1 MRREKE
7 DEIYTL
13 RPQAL
18 NDFIGQS
25 ALKDKLTIFM
35 TASLQREEPL
45 DHTLFYG
52 PPGLGK
58 TTLAGIIAKEMKGNL
73 RVTTGPA
80 LERAGDLAAILSNIQ
95 PNDVLFIDEI
105 HRMSANIEEI
115 LYPAMEDFSLSI
127 VVGKGPLARSI
138 RLALPKFTLIGATTR
153 LGLLTSPL
161 RARFGIVEQL
171 HLYSPEELTAI
182 VKRGAG
188 VLGLNIMDDAAEEI
202 GLRSRGTPRV
212 ALRLLRRVRDVAEVK
227 RVPQVERDLARYA
240 LDMLGVDPQG
250 LDDGDRK
257 FLRALIELFDGG
269 PVGLSTLAAALNED
283 AQTIEDIYE
292 PYLIQ
297 KGLLERTPRGRRAT
311 RNTWTISASPYRS
324 TSCSTSRTSKA
335 SSRRRTN
342 NEPARKSAYR
352 HGAAACGDRRRPGP
366 RGQAQHPVRKAAGRH
381 HIPEKEPDRLRP
393 VRTMLVVSL
402 VLSIIFNIFSRWK

>member
-1 MRREKE
+1 MSMAENKDKLMENMRSEKE
-7 DEIYTL
+7 EDAQSL

-18 NDFIGQS
+18 RDFIGQT
-25 ALKDKLTIFM
+25 AVKDKLSIFM

-58 TTLAGIIAKEMKGNL
+58 TTLAGIIAREMKGNL

-95 PNDVLFIDEI
+95 RNDVLFIDEI
-105 HRMSANIEEI
+105 HRLSPNIEEI

-171 HLYSPEELTAI
+171 CLYSPEELTAI

-188 VLGLNIMDDAAEEI
+188 VLGVSISDGAAAEI
-202 GLRSRGTPRV
+202 GMRSRGTPRV
-212 ALRLLRRVRDVAEVK
+212 ALRLLRRVRDVADVK
-227 RVPQVERDLARYA
+227 RAPRVEKELAGYA
-240 LDMLGVDPQG
+240 LDMLGVDGEG

-257 FLRALIELFDGG
+257 LLRSLLELFDGG
-269 PVGLSTLAAALNED
+269 PVGLSTMAAALNED

-297 KGLLERTPRGRRAT
+297 KGLLERTPKGRKAT
-311 RNTWTISASPYRS
+311 RNTWEYMGASVPSRLLQYRQ
-324 TSCSTSRTSKA
+324 T
-335 SSRRRTN
+335 
-342 NEPARKSAYR
+342 
-352 HGAAACGDRRRPGP
+352 
-366 RGQAQHPVRKAAGRH
+366 QLM
-381 HIPEKEPDRLRP
+381 PEEDL
-393 VRTMLVVSL
+393 
-402 VLSIIFNIFSRWK
+402 

>member
-1 MRREKE
+1 MARR
-7 DEIYTL
+7 
-13 RPQAL
+13 RA
-18 NDFIGQS
+18 S
-25 ALKDKLTIFM
+25 AC
-35 TASLQREEPL
+35 
-45 DHTLFYG
+45 
-52 PPGLGK
+52 
-58 TTLAGIIAKEMKGNL
+58 
-73 RVTTGPA
+73 
-80 LERAGDLAAILSNIQ
+80 
-95 PNDVLFIDEI
+95 
-105 HRMSANIEEI
+105 
-115 LYPAMEDFSLSI
+115 
-127 VVGKGPLARSI
+127 
-138 RLALPKFTLIGATTR
+138 GATTR

-202 GLRSRGTPRV
+202 GMRSRGTPRV

-311 RNTWTISASPYRS
+311 RNTWDYLGIPVS
-324 TSCSTSRTSKA
+324 
-335 SSRRRTN
+335 
-342 NEPARKSAYR
+342 
-352 HGAAACGDRRRPGP
+352 
-366 RGQAQHPVRKAAGRH
+366 QHF
-381 HIPEKEPDRLRP
+381 
-393 VRTMLVVSL
+393 MQYQQNQQSL
-402 VLSIIFNIFSRWK
+402 FTQEDEQ

>member
-1 MRREKE
+1 MIDNNDKLIEKIKNDKE
-7 DEIYTL
+7 DEVFTL

-18 NDFIGQS
+18 DEFIGQGG
-25 ALKDKLTIFM
+25 LKDKLTIFM
-35 TASLQREEPL
+35 TASLQRSEPL

-105 HRMSANIEEI
+105 HRMSAHIEEI

-127 VVGKGPLARSI
+127 IVGKGPLARSI
-138 RLALPKFTLIGATTR
+138 RLSLPKFTLIGATTR

-171 HLYSPEELTAI
+171 HLYSPDELTSI
-182 VKRGAG
+182 VKRGAD
-188 VLGLNIMDDAAEEI
+188 VLGVNISDEAAVEI

-212 ALRLLRRVRDVAEVK
+212 ALRLLKRVRDVAEVTK
-227 RVPQVERDLARYA
+227 VAIVERELSKFA
-240 LDMLGVDPQG
+240 LDMLGVDSEG
-250 LDDGDRK
+250 LDEGDRK
-257 FLRALIELFDGG
+257 FLMALVELFDGG

-283 AQTIEDIYE
+283 TQTIEDIYE

-297 KGLLERTPRGRRAT
+297 KGLLERTPRGRKAT
-311 RNTWTISASPYRS
+311 RNTWDYLGIPVSPHFVQY
-324 TSCSTSRTSKA
+324 
-335 SSRRRTN
+335 
-342 NEPARKSAYR
+342 
-352 HGAAACGDRRRPGP
+352 
-366 RGQAQHPVRKAAGRH
+366 QQMQ
-381 HIPEKEPDRLRP
+381 L
-393 VRTMLVVSL
+393 
-402 VLSIIFNIFSRWK
+402 LSEEEIECNK

>member
-1 MRREKE
+1 MPEEQNKNKLMETMRREKE
-7 DEIYTL
+7 EETFTL
-13 RPQAL
+13 RPQEL
-18 NDFIGQS
+18 DDFIGQS
-25 ALKDKLTIFM
+25 NLKDKLSIYM
-35 TASLQREEPL
+35 KAALQREEPL

-58 TTLAGIIAKEMKGNL
+58 TTLAGIIAREMKGNL

-138 RLALPKFTLIGATTR
+138 RLSLPKFTLIGATTR

-182 VKRGAG
+182 VQRGAG
-188 VLGLNIMDDAAEEI
+188 VLKVKIDDEAAKEI

-227 RVPQVERDLARYA
+227 RAEQVRLELARYA
-240 LDMLGVDPQG
+240 LDMLGIDEQG
-250 LDDGDRK
+250 LDEGDRK
-257 FLRALIELFDGG
+257 LLRALLEVYEGG
-269 PVGLSTLAAALNED
+269 PTGLTTLAAALNED

-292 PYLIQ
+292 PYLLQ
-297 KGLLERTPRGRRAT
+297 KGLLERTPRGRKAT
-311 RNTWTISASPYRS
+311 RHTWEYMGLQPSQ
-324 TSCSTSRTSKA
+324 KFV
-335 SSRRRTN
+335 
-342 NEPARKSAYR
+342 
-352 HGAAACGDRRRPGP
+352 
-366 RGQAQHPVRKAAGRH
+366 QAQQ
-381 HIPEKEPDRLRP
+381 
-393 VRTMLVVSL
+393 SL
-402 VLSIIFNIFSRWK
+402 FDGEDDA

>member
-1 MRREKE
+1 MDENNSIPNKLIETMRYGKE
-7 DEIYTL
+7 EEISTL

-25 ALKDKLTIFM
+25 GLKDKLTIFM
-35 TASLQREEPL
+35 TASIQRGEPL

-58 TTLAGIIAKEMKGNL
+58 TTLAGIIAKEMKGTL

-182 VKRGAG
+182 VKRGSG
-188 VLGLNIMDDAAEEI
+188 VLGVSIADEAAEEI

-227 RVPQVERDLARYA
+227 KVTLIERDLSRYA
-240 LDMLGVDPQG
+240 LDMLGVDPEG
-250 LDDGDRK
+250 LDEGDRK
-257 FLRALIELFDGG
+257 FLRALRELFDGG

-292 PYLIQ
+292 PYLMQLGFIA
-297 KGLLERTPRGRRAT
+297 RTPRGRICLRAGYEHMGL
-311 RNTWTISASPYRS
+311 SAPD
-324 TSCSTSRTSKA
+324 T
-335 SSRRRTN
+335 
-342 NEPARKSAYR
+342 
-352 HGAAACGDRRRPGP
+352 
-366 RGQAQHPVRKAAGRH
+366 
-381 HIPEKEPDRLRP
+381 EKEKKQI
-393 VRTMLVVSL
+393 SL
-402 VLSIIFNIFSRWK
+402 FEEE

>member
-1 MRREKE
+1 MTDGNGHKLIETMKNEKNG
-7 DEIYTL
+7 EILSL

-25 ALKDKLTIFM
+25 SLKDKLTIYM
-35 TASLQREEPL
+35 TASIQRDEPL

-138 RLALPKFTLIGATTR
+138 RLSLPKFTLIGATTR
-153 LGLLTSPL
+153 MGLLTSPL

-171 HLYSPEELTAI
+171 RLYSPGELTSI
-182 VKRGAG
+182 IKRGAE
-188 VLGLNIMDDAAEEI
+188 VLNVSISQGAAEEI
-202 GLRSRGTPRV
+202 GVRSRGTPRV

-227 RVPQVERDLARYA
+227 GVPQVEKDLAQYA
-240 LDMLGVDPQG
+240 LDMLGVDAEG
-250 LDDGDRK
+250 FDDGDRK
-257 FLRALIELFDGG
+257 FLRALVELFDGG

-283 AQTIEDIYE
+283 QQTIEDIFE

-297 KGLLERTPRGRRAT
+297 KGMLERTPRGRKAT
-311 RNTWTISASPYRS
+311 RSTWDYLGIPVSPYF
-324 TSCSTSRTSKA
+324 
-335 SSRRRTN
+335 
-342 NEPARKSAYR
+342 
-352 HGAAACGDRRRPGP
+352 
-366 RGQAQHPVRKAAGRH
+366 AQNQQ
-381 HIPEKEPDRLRP
+381 
-393 VRTMLVVSL
+393 MLL
-402 VLSIIFNIFSRWK
+402 IAEEEEI

>member
-1 MRREKE
+1 MTDNSDKLIEKIRNDKE
-7 DEIYTL
+7 DEVFTL

-18 NDFIGQS
+18 DEFIGQS
-25 ALKDKLTIFM
+25 VLKDKLTIFM
-35 TASLQREEPL
+35 TASLQRSEPL

-58 TTLAGIIAKEMKGNL
+58 TTLAAIIAKEMKGNL

-105 HRMSANIEEI
+105 HRMSAHIEEI

-127 VVGKGPLARSI
+127 IVGKGPLARSI
-138 RLALPKFTLIGATTR
+138 RLSLPKFTLIGATTR

-171 HLYSPEELTAI
+171 HLYSPDELTAI
-182 VKRGAG
+182 VKRGADFLG
-188 VLGLNIMDDAAEEI
+188 VRVSDEAAVEI

-212 ALRLLRRVRDVAEVK
+212 ALRLLKRVRDVAEVK
-227 RVPQVERDLARYA
+227 KAGIVERDLSKYA
-240 LDMLGVDPQG
+240 LDMLGVDSEG
-250 LDDGDRK
+250 LDEGDRK
-257 FLRALIELFDGG
+257 FLMALVELFDGG

-283 AQTIEDIYE
+283 TQTIEDIYE

-297 KGLLERTPRGRRAT
+297 KGLLERTPRGRKAT
-311 RNTWTISASPYRS
+311 RNTWDYLGLPVSPHFVQYQQMQLLS
-324 TSCSTSRTSKA
+324 EEDTECSK
-335 SSRRRTN
+335 
-342 NEPARKSAYR
+342 
-352 HGAAACGDRRRPGP
+352 
-366 RGQAQHPVRKAAGRH
+366 
-381 HIPEKEPDRLRP
+381 
-393 VRTMLVVSL
+393 
-402 VLSIIFNIFSRWK
+402 

>member
-1 MRREKE
+1 MIDNNDKLIEKIKNDKE
-7 DEIYTL
+7 DEVFTL

-18 NDFIGQS
+18 DEFIGQGG
-25 ALKDKLTIFM
+25 LKDKLTIFM
-35 TASLQREEPL
+35 TASLQRSEPL

-105 HRMSANIEEI
+105 HRMSAHIEEI

-127 VVGKGPLARSI
+127 IVGKGPLARSI
-138 RLALPKFTLIGATTR
+138 RLSLPKFTLIGATTR

-171 HLYSPEELTAI
+171 HLYSPDELTSI
-182 VKRGAG
+182 VKRGAD
-188 VLGLNIMDDAAEEI
+188 VLGVNISDEAAVEI

-212 ALRLLRRVRDVAEVK
+212 ALRLLKRVRDVAEVK
-227 RVPQVERDLARYA
+227 KVAIVERELSKFA
-240 LDMLGVDPQG
+240 LDMLGVDSEG
-250 LDDGDRK
+250 LDEGDRK
-257 FLRALIELFDGG
+257 FLMALVELFDGG

-283 AQTIEDIYE
+283 TQTIEDIYE

-297 KGLLERTPRGRRAT
+297 KGLLERTPR
-311 RNTWTISASPYRS
+311 
-324 TSCSTSRTSKA
+324 
-335 SSRRRTN
+335 
-342 NEPARKSAYR
+342 
-352 HGAAACGDRRRPGP
+352 
-366 RGQAQHPVRKAAGRH
+366 
-381 HIPEKEPDRLRP
+381 
-393 VRTMLVVSL
+393 
-402 VLSIIFNIFSRWK
+402 

>member
-1 MRREKE
+1 MSGSKDKLMEHMRSEREE
-7 DEIYTL
+7 DAVTL

-18 NDFIGQS
+18 CDFIGQS
-25 ALKDKLTIFM
+25 TLKDKLSIFM
-35 TASLQREEPL
+35 TASLQRGEPL

-58 TTLAGIIAKEMKGNL
+58 TTLAGIIAREMKGNL

-95 PNDVLFIDEI
+95 QNDVLFIDEI
-105 HRMSANIEEI
+105 HRLSPNIEEI

-138 RLALPKFTLIGATTR
+138 RLTLPKFTLIGATTR

-171 HLYSPEELTAI
+171 CLYSPEELTAI
-182 VKRGAG
+182 VKRGAW
-188 VLGLNIMDDAAEEI
+188 VLGVSISDGAAAEI
-202 GLRSRGTPRV
+202 GMRSRGTPRV

-227 RVPQVERDLARYA
+227 GAPKVEKELASYA
-240 LDMLGVDPQG
+240 LDMLGVDGEG

-257 FLRALIELFDGG
+257 LLRSLLELFDGG
-269 PVGLSTLAAALNED
+269 PVGLSTIAAALNED

-297 KGLLERTPRGRRAT
+297 KGLLERTPKGRKAT
-311 RNTWTISASPYRS
+311 RTTWEYMGVPVSAHFLQCYQ
-324 TSCSTSRTSKA
+324 T
-335 SSRRRTN
+335 
-342 NEPARKSAYR
+342 
-352 HGAAACGDRRRPGP
+352 
-366 RGQAQHPVRKAAGRH
+366 QLL
-381 HIPEKEPDRLRP
+381 PEEDL
-393 VRTMLVVSL
+393 
-402 VLSIIFNIFSRWK
+402 

>member
-1 MRREKE
+1 MIDNNDKLIEKIKNDKE
-7 DEIYTL
+7 DEVFTL

-18 NDFIGQS
+18 DEVIGQS
-25 ALKDKLTIFM
+25 GLKDKLTIFM
-35 TASLQREEPL
+35 TASLQRCEPL

-105 HRMSANIEEI
+105 HRMSAHIEEI

-127 VVGKGPLARSI
+127 IVGKGPLARSI
-138 RLALPKFTLIGATTR
+138 RLSLPKFTLIGATTR

-182 VKRGAG
+182 VKRGAE
-188 VLGLNIMDDAAEEI
+188 VLGVNVSDEAAVEI

-212 ALRLLRRVRDVAEVK
+212 ALRLLKRVRDVAEVK
-227 RVPQVERDLARYA
+227 KVEIVERELSKFA
-240 LDMLGVDPQG
+240 LDMLGVDSEG
-250 LDDGDRK
+250 LDEGDRK
-257 FLRALIELFDGG
+257 FLMALVELFDGG

-283 AQTIEDIYE
+283 TQTIEDIYE

-297 KGLLERTPRGRRAT
+297 KGLLERTPRGRKAT
-311 RNTWTISASPYRS
+311 RNTWDYLGIPVSPHFVQY
-324 TSCSTSRTSKA
+324 
-335 SSRRRTN
+335 
-342 NEPARKSAYR
+342 
-352 HGAAACGDRRRPGP
+352 
-366 RGQAQHPVRKAAGRH
+366 QQMQ
-381 HIPEKEPDRLRP
+381 L
-393 VRTMLVVSL
+393 
-402 VLSIIFNIFSRWK
+402 LSEEDMECNK

>member
-1 MRREKE
+1 MIDNHPQDKLIEKIKNE
-7 DEIYTL
+7 HERDEEALSL

-18 NDFIGQS
+18 DDFIGQS
-25 ALKDKLTIFM
+25 DLKEKLTIFM
-35 TASLQREEPL
+35 KAAAQREEPL

-73 RVTTGPA
+73 RMATGPA

-105 HRMSANIEEI
+105 HRMSPNIEEI
-115 LYPAMEDFSLSI
+115 LYPAMEDFALSI

-138 RLALPKFTLIGATTR
+138 RLSLPKFTLIGATTR

-161 RARFGIVEQL
+161 RARFGITEQL
-171 HLYSPEELTAI
+171 NLYTPEELTAI
-182 VKRGAG
+182 VKRGSA
-188 VLGLNIMDDAAEEI
+188 VLGIEIENDAAEEI
-202 GLRSRGTPRV
+202 GLRSRGTPRI

-227 RVPQVERDLARYA
+227 MAHVIKKNMAKEA
-240 LDMLGVDPQG
+240 LDMLGVDNEG

-257 FLRALIELFDGG
+257 FLKAIVELFDGG

-292 PYLIQ
+292 PFLIQ
-297 KGLLERTPRGRRAT
+297 KGLIERTPRGRKAT
-311 RNTWTISASPYRS
+311 RQTWNYLGEPIPASFIQYQQSQLITEDNTG
-324 TSCSTSRTSKA
+324 
-335 SSRRRTN
+335 N
-342 NEPARKSAYR
+342 N
-352 HGAAACGDRRRPGP
+352 
-366 RGQAQHPVRKAAGRH
+366 
-381 HIPEKEPDRLRP
+381 
-393 VRTMLVVSL
+393 
-402 VLSIIFNIFSRWK
+402 

>member
-1 MRREKE
+1 MTDTNQDNKLIETIKHEK
-7 DEIYTL
+7 DEEFLTL

-18 NDFIGQS
+18 SDFTGQS
-25 ALKDKLTIFM
+25 ALKDKLAIFM

-73 RVTTGPA
+73 RITTGPA

-127 VVGKGPLARSI
+127 IVGKGPLARSI
-138 RLALPKFTLIGATTR
+138 RLSLPRFTLIGATTR

-171 HLYSPEELTAI
+171 SLYSTDELTAI
-182 VKRGAG
+182 VKRGAN
-188 VLGLNIMDDAAEEI
+188 VLNVRISDEAADEI

-227 RVPQVERDLARYA
+227 KVQEVKRDLAGYA
-240 LDMLGVDPQG
+240 LDMLGVDSEG
-250 LDDGDRK
+250 LDEGDRK
-257 FLRALIELFDGG
+257 FLKALVELFDGG
-269 PVGLSTLAAALNED
+269 PVGLSTLSAALNED

-297 KGLLERTPRGRRAT
+297 KGLLERTPRGRKAT
-311 RNTWTISASPYRS
+311 RNTWEYLGIPVSAHFLQYQ
-324 TSCSTSRTSKA
+324 
-335 SSRRRTN
+335 
-342 NEPARKSAYR
+342 
-352 HGAAACGDRRRPGP
+352 
-366 RGQAQHPVRKAAGRH
+366 QAT
-381 HIPEKEPDRLRP
+381 L
-393 VRTMLVVSL
+393 
-402 VLSIIFNIFSRWK
+402 FSEEEA